1 MSGREQHYI
10 SEAFRS
16 NWIAPLGPLVN
27 TFEEKLAERVG
38 AKGAAAVSSGTAAIH
53 LALRLL
59 DVKAGDIVFCPSF
72 TFVATANPILYEKAV
87 PVFIDSEPD
96 TWNMSPKA
104 LERALGKRNEMEIR
118 QKRSLP
124 STCTDKARKW
134 MRL

>member
-1 MSGREQHYI
+1 MHKKIYLSAPHMSGREQHYI

-59 DVKAGDIVFCPSF
+59 DVKAETSC
-72 TFVATANPILYEKAV
+72 FVRPLHLWQRQTRFYMK
-87 PVFIDSEPD
+87 
-96 TWNMSPKA
+96 
-104 LERALGKRNEMEIR
+104 KRC
-118 QKRSLP
+118 LF
-124 STCTDKARKW
+124 
-134 MRL
+134 L